1 MVHIDCSLIL
11 VLLTGILALL
21 KIGGQFPYSWL
32 WVFAPVWIPFGII
45 LIMMVIM
52 LLAWLIGIIGVLIS
66 ERFIRRMAFRAS
78 QRSRIGGQL
87 AANRVKRN

>member
-1 MVHIDCSLIL
+1 MRVNIDCTPIL
-11 VLLTGILALL
+11 LLLSGMLALL

-66 ERFIRRMAFRAS
+66 ERF
-78 QRSRIGGQL
+78 
-87 AANRVKRN
+87 N

>member
-1 MVHIDCSLIL
+1 MRVHIDCSLIL

-52 LLAWLIGIIGVLIS
+52 LLAWLIGIIDVLIS
-66 ERFIRRMAFRAS
+66 ERF
-78 QRSRIGGQL
+78 
-87 AANRVKRN
+87 N

>member
-1 MVHIDCSLIL
+1 M
-11 VLLTGILALL
+11 LALL
-21 KIGGQFPYSWL
+21 KIGGQFPYSWI

-66 ERFIRRMAFRAS
+66 ERF
-78 QRSRIGGQL
+78 
-87 AANRVKRN
+87 N

>member
-1 MVHIDCSLIL
+1 MNVNLKCSPIL
-11 VLLTGILALL
+11 LLLSGVLALL

-66 ERFIRRMAFRAS
+66 ERF
-78 QRSRIGGQL
+78 
-87 AANRVKRN
+87 N

>member
-52 LLAWLIGIIGVLIS
+52 LLAWLIGIIDVLIS
-66 ERFIRRMAFRAS
+66 ERF
-78 QRSRIGGQL
+78 
-87 AANRVKRN
+87 N

>member
-32 WVFAPVWIPFGII
+32 WVFAPVWTPFGII

-66 ERFIRRMAFRAS
+66 ERF
-78 QRSRIGGQL
+78 
-87 AANRVKRN
+87 N

>member
-1 MVHIDCSLIL
+1 MRVHIDCSLIL

-32 WVFAPVWIPFGII
+32 WVFAPVCIPFGII

-66 ERFIRRMAFRAS
+66 ERF
-78 QRSRIGGQL
+78 
-87 AANRVKRN
+87 N

>member
-66 ERFIRRMAFRAS
+66 ERF
-78 QRSRIGGQL
+78 
-87 AANRVKRN
+87 N

>member
-1 MVHIDCSLIL
+1 MRVHIDCSLIL

-21 KIGGQFPYSWL
+21 KSGGQFPYSWL

-66 ERFIRRMAFRAS
+66 ERF
-78 QRSRIGGQL
+78 
-87 AANRVKRN
+87 N

>member
-32 WVFAPVWIPFGII
+32 WVFAPVWILFGII

-66 ERFIRRMAFRAS
+66 ERF
-78 QRSRIGGQL
+78 
-87 AANRVKRN
+87 N

>member
-1 MVHIDCSLIL
+1 MRVHIDCSLIL

-52 LLAWLIGIIGVLIS
+52 LLAWLIGIISVLIS
-66 ERFIRRMAFRAS
+66 ERF
-78 QRSRIGGQL
+78 
-87 AANRVKRN
+87 N

>member
-32 WVFAPVWIPFGII
+32 WGFAPVWIPFGII

-66 ERFIRRMAFRAS
+66 ERF
-78 QRSRIGGQL
+78 
-87 AANRVKRN
+87 N

>member
-1 MVHIDCSLIL
+1 MRVHIDCSLIL

-66 ERFIRRMAFRAS
+66 ERF
-78 QRSRIGGQL
+78 
-87 AANRVKRN
+87 N

>member
-1 MVHIDCSLIL
+1 MHIDCSLIL

-66 ERFIRRMAFRAS
+66 ERF
-78 QRSRIGGQL
+78 
-87 AANRVKRN
+87 N

>member
-32 WVFAPVWIPFGII
+32 WVFAPVWIPLGII

-66 ERFIRRMAFRAS
+66 ERF
-78 QRSRIGGQL
+78 
-87 AANRVKRN
+87 N

>member
-1 MVHIDCSLIL
+1 MRVNIDCTLIL
-11 VLLTGILALL
+11 LLLSGMLALL

-66 ERFIRRMAFRAS
+66 ERF
-78 QRSRIGGQL
+78 
-87 AANRVKRN
+87 N

>member
-1 MVHIDCSLIL
+1 MNVNLKCSPIL
-11 VLLTGILALL
+11 LLLSGMLALL
-21 KIGGQFPYSWL
+21 KIGGQFPYSWI

-66 ERFIRRMAFRAS
+66 ERF
-78 QRSRIGGQL
+78 
-87 AANRVKRN
+87 N

>member
-11 VLLTGILALL
+11 VLLTDILALL

-66 ERFIRRMAFRAS
+66 ER
-78 QRSRIGGQL
+78 L
-87 AANRVKRN
+87 N